1 MLSIFR
7 SHRVALF
14 VALLVGVIYLAPHI
28 LFIVSLGGAY
38 QGIPMLATPNEDS
51 YLGRIHDIVDG
62 HGALGSPFFF
72 EYKAEPPLSP
82 PTGEWFY
89 ALPSMILRV
98 SPAAVLIASKFILP
112 TVLFLLV
119 YALIFRLAGDSGW
132 QGKLTAIA
140 GGLLVVLGYDLIDY
154 RTVFKYL
161 LGADSPGSFL
171 LWARPVNPILGALF
185 LFSFLLFVWAILQ
198 NTKRRKSAVIGAAV
212 FLALMFGSYFF
223 SWGMALS
230 VLAALILL
238 LLLRKEYKT
247 AGTLALI
254 APLGVLF
261 ALPYWLTVLRA
272 SQSPWYEGAVLRSGL
287 FLTHYPLLN
296 KLLLAAL
303 FFFILAV
310 VLDFFWKRK
319 KEQGLTFSPLQGQT
333 LRNRIE
339 SWHLFCLALLLGG
352 LWAYSQ
358 QLITGRTIWPY
369 HFVQYTIPLSL
380 VVGMVTMHRIIREY
394 SRYVWGALVSVVFL
408 SSLVFGIY
416 TQASTY
422 VRSRPYYAGLQ
433 DYAPLFK
440 WLNAQEK
447 DCVVFTNEN
456 NPEMSQL
463 NTLIPAFTRCN
474 RYSSTELYAL
484 IPEERGRYNY
494 LALLRMRGIAPDAI
508 EQYVQEHRGEAA
520 GYLYSNW
527 QGLFRVKDFPDFSD
541 SLLEGRLAA
550 FPKQYREYAARDFK
564 TELGRYRIDYILSA
578 GPLEKR
584 IAQELPRLQKV
595 FESAGLV
602 LYTLR

>member
-1 MLSIFR
+1 MLPIFR
-7 SHRVALF
+7 SHRAALF

-62 HGALGSPFFF
+62 HGVLGSPFFF
-72 EYKAEPPLSP
+72 EYKAESPLSP

-112 TVLFLLV
+112 TILFLLV
-119 YALIFRLAGDSGW
+119 YALIFRLVGDGGW
-132 QGKLTAIA
+132 QGKLTAVA

-154 RTVFKYL
+154 RTVLLYL
-161 LGADSPGSFL
+161 SGADSPGSFL
-171 LWARPVNPILGALF
+171 LWARPVNPIFGALF
-185 LFSFLLFVWAILQ
+185 LFSFLLFVWAIVEQ
-198 NTKRRKSAVIGAAV
+198 TKRRKSAVVGAAA
-212 FLALMFGSYFF
+212 FLAFMFASYFF

-238 LLLRKEYKT
+238 LLLRKEYQT

-254 APLGVLF
+254 APLGVLL
-261 ALPYWLTVLRA
+261 ALPYWLTVWRA

-296 KLLLAAL
+296 KLLLATL
-303 FFFILAV
+303 LFFILAV
-310 VLDFFWKRK
+310 AFDFFWKRK
-319 KEQGLTFSPLQGQT
+319 KEQGPTFSPLQGPT

-358 QLITGRTIWPY
+358 QMVTGRTIWPY
-369 HFVQYTIPLSL
+369 HFVQYTIPFSL
-380 VVGMVTMHRIIREY
+380 VVGMVVAYRVIREY
-394 SRYVWGALVSVVFL
+394 SRFLWVMLVAVAILASFA
-408 SSLVFGIY
+408 FGIY

-422 VRSRPYYAGLQ
+422 IRSRPYYANLQ
-433 DYAPLFK
+433 NYAPLFA

-456 NPEMSQL
+456 SQEMSEL
-463 NTLIPAFTRCN
+463 NTLIPAFTHCN
-474 RYSSTELYAL
+474 RYSSTELYSL
-484 IPEERGRYNY
+484 IPEARGLHNY
-494 LALLRMRGIAPDAI
+494 LALLRLRGMTPDAI
-508 EQYVQEHRGEAA
+508 EEYFQEHRGEAA

-541 SLLEGRLAA
+541 ALLEGRLAA
-550 FPKQYREYAARDFK
+550 FPAEYRAYAARDFE
-564 TELGRYRIDYILSA
+564 TELLRYRMDYILSA
-578 GPLEKR
+578 GPLERKV
-584 IAQELPRLQKV
+584 ANELPNLHTV
-595 FESAGLV
+595 FESEGLV
-602 LYTLR
+602 LYAFR